1 MTFRVSWRSDFT
13 IQVAQRKIWEVE
25 ECLRLKPISRAI
37 MPTTAQTVVYR
48 KYPTP
53 HWLPSYSTGRGW
65 VFFAEHSTE
74 GWTSLSGYYK
84 TFFDWKRGWDGELN
98 YYLCFDCLFLNKVVV
113 QLSRTLTFIHL
124 KAKTYE
130 ILLRPIHLKTRFSF
144 AHFRVEPTQLTFIIL
159 GASMA
164 ALALMILVV
173 AFLATGSTRH
183 TVYRSSFGRTSG
195 RIGKQIRSSPIQ
207 HINVCVWY
215 SMFQGAWSS

>member
-98 YYLCFDCLFLNKVVV
+98 YYLWFDCLFLNKVVV
-113 QLSRTLTFIHL
+113 QLSRNRLK
-124 KAKTYE
+124 KAKIYTFE
-130 ILLRPIHLKTRFSF
+130 GQNIRNLVATDTLKNSIFFRP
-144 AHFRVEPTQLTFIIL
+144 
-159 GASMA
+159 
-164 ALALMILVV
+164 
-173 AFLATGSTRH
+173 
-183 TVYRSSFGRTSG
+183 
-195 RIGKQIRSSPIQ
+195 
-207 HINVCVWY
+207 
-215 SMFQGAWSS
+215 FQGWADPTYLHYPWRVDGGFGSDDLGGGFPRHRLHQTHSLQVLVRTNVRQNR